1 MGLYIKM
8 ELREKTILF
17 SRMNVETLSASLGI
31 SESASIPISP
41 KKMYTPSTTQNTF
54 QKGNRLLCFKFQFRF
69 YDDFLNEKVPKFPP
83 APSIFYCLL
92 KENNRIKGK
101 VKYSIVISLMVTYLI
116 SIFYFKANM
125 LAILMVSVTPFIFLF
140 LIHAFY
146 KPFVKNK

>member
-1 MGLYIKM
+1 MLNSKEISGFFLLMNLY
-8 ELREKTILF
+8 F
-17 SRMNVETLSASLGI
+17 SIYGALEGVIFMAVGDI
-31 SESASIPISP
+31 II
-41 KKMYTPSTTQNTF
+41 
-54 QKGNRLLCFKFQFRF
+54 
-69 YDDFLNEKVPKFPP
+69 V
-83 APSIFYCLL
+83 SIFYCLL